1 MSSRALNPSTQ
12 SESGRYL
19 MHIIST
25 IALITINETLFFQL
39 ISFLI
44 FLFIINRIMFRP
56 LQSVMDNRKNH
67 MDKIQTDTVDAIKE
81 LERLTQKL
89 TAQESKVRTEAL
101 ELKRE
106 VEESGS
112 RQAAEIFDASKKEIE
127 TLKETA
133 EMEVK
138 ARITEARKHLQ
149 KESQALAVTV
159 MEKLLDRRMAP

>member
-1 MSSRALNPSTQ
+1 
-12 SESGRYL
+12 
-19 MHIIST
+19 MHIISN
-25 IALITINETLFFQL
+25 IALITINETLLFQL

-56 LQSVMDNRKNH
+56 LQSVIDNRKIH
-67 MDKIQTDTVDAIKE
+67 LDKIHTDTVDSIKE
-81 LERLTQKL
+81 LESLTQKL
-89 TAQESKVRTEAL
+89 KVQESEVRTEAL

-112 RQAAEIFDASKKEIE
+112 RQAAEIFAASKKEIE

-138 ARITEARKHLQ
+138 ARISEARKHLE
-149 KESQALAVTV
+149 KESQALAINV
-159 MEKLLDRRMAP
+159 MEKLLNRRLAQ

>member
-1 MSSRALNPSTQ
+1 
-12 SESGRYL
+12 
-19 MHIIST
+19 MHIISN
-25 IALITINETLFFQL
+25 IALITINETLLFQL

-81 LERLTQKL
+81 LESLTQKL
-89 TAQESKVRTEAL
+89 KAQESEVRTEAL

-106 VEESGS
+106 VEETGS
-112 RQAAEIFDASKKEIE
+112 RQAAEIFDAAKKEID
-127 TLKETA
+127 TLKEKA
-133 EMEVK
+133 ETEVN
-138 ARITEARKHLQ
+138 ARIAEARKYLQ

-159 MEKLLDRRMAP
+159 MEKLLDRRLAP

>member
-1 MSSRALNPSTQ
+1 
-12 SESGRYL
+12 
-19 MHIIST
+19 MHIISN
-25 IALITINETLFFQL
+25 IALITINETLLFQL

-81 LERLTQKL
+81 LESLIQKL
-89 TAQESKVRTEAL
+89 KAQESEVRTEAL

-112 RQAAEIFDASKKEIE
+112 RQAAGIFAASKKEIE
-127 TLKETA
+127 TLKEAA

-138 ARITEARKHLQ
+138 ARIAEARKHLP
-149 KESQALAVTV
+149 KESKALAVNV
-159 MEKLLDRRMAP
+159 MEKLLDRRLAP

>member
-1 MSSRALNPSTQ
+1 
-12 SESGRYL
+12 
-19 MHIIST
+19 MHIISN
-25 IALITINETLFFQL
+25 IALITINETLIFQL

-81 LERLTQKL
+81 LESLTQKL
-89 TAQESKVRTEAL
+89 KVQESEVRTEAL
-101 ELKRE
+101 ELKRR

-112 RQAAEIFDASKKEIE
+112 RQAAEIFAASKKEIE
-127 TLKETA
+127 KSKEKT

-138 ARITEARKHLQ
+138 ARITEARKYLQ

>member
-1 MSSRALNPSTQ
+1 MRYKALTPSTQ
-12 SESGRYL
+12 AESGRYL
-19 MHIIST
+19 MHIISN
-25 IALITINETLFFQL
+25 IALISINETLFFQL

-81 LERLTQKL
+81 LESLTQKL
-89 TAQESKVRTEAL
+89 KAQESKARREAL
-101 ELKRE
+101 EIKRK

-112 RQAAEIFDASKKEIE
+112 RQAALIFAASKKEIE
-127 TLKETA
+127 TLKEKA

-138 ARITEARKHLQ
+138 AEIAEARKHLQ

-159 MEKLLDRRMAP
+159 MEKLLDRRLAP

>member
-1 MSSRALNPSTQ
+1 
-12 SESGRYL
+12 
-19 MHIIST
+19 MHIISN
-25 IALITINETLFFQL
+25 IALITINETMLFQL

-81 LERLTQKL
+81 LESLTKKMKV
-89 TAQESKVRTEAL
+89 QESDVRTEAL

-112 RQAAEIFDASKKEIE
+112 RQAAGIFAASKKEIE

-138 ARITEARKHLQ
+138 ARIAKERKHLP
-149 KESQALAVTV
+149 KESQALAVNV
-159 MEKLLDRRMAP
+159 MEKLLDRRLAP

>member
-1 MSSRALNPSTQ
+1 MRSKALKPSTQ
-12 SESGRYL
+12 FESGRYL
-19 MHIIST
+19 MHIISN
-25 IALITINETLFFQL
+25 IALITINETLLFQL

-56 LQSVMDNRKNH
+56 LQSVIDNRKNH

-81 LERLTQKL
+81 LEDMTQKL
-89 TAQESKVRTEAL
+89 KAEELAVRTEAL
-101 ELKRE
+101 KLKRD

-112 RQAAEIFDASKKEIE
+112 RQAAQILAASKQETE
-127 TLKETA
+127 TLKEKA

-138 ARITEARKHLQ
+138 AGIAEARKYLQ

-159 MEKLLDRRMAP
+159 MEKLLDRRLVL